1 MKLRYDLLNLLTAIS
16 FVLAFFCLMLYY
28 ITAFMFYPAMLFFAG
43 GFGML
48 SAILIKYRKKRIA
61 DLEQAQ
67 EVLVMERTMNDD
79 GETFVM
85 RDQKADKK
93 ERKKRRRQKW
103 QQLLPII
110 FSILASAFFA
120 YLFIRT
126 IILSL
131 IK

>member
-1 MKLRYDLLNLLTAIS
+1 MKLKYNLFNFLTAMV

-28 ITAFMFYPAMLFFAG
+28 ITAFMFFPAMFLFAG

-48 SAILIKYRKKRIA
+48 AAILIKYRKKRIA
-61 DLEQAQ
+61 ELEQAQ

-85 RDQKADKK
+85 RDQKADRK
-93 ERKKRRRQKW
+93 ERKKKRRQKW

-110 FSILASAFFA
+110 FSILASAAFVYMFVA
-120 YLFIRT
+120 RLIVT
-126 IILSL
+126 II
-131 IK
+131 K

>member
-1 MKLRYDLLNLLTAIS
+1 MKLKYNVLNLSTAIV

-28 ITAFMFYPAMLFFAG
+28 IASFMFYPAMILFAG

-48 SAILIKYRKKRIA
+48 SAILIKYRKKRLA
-61 DLEQAQ
+61 ELEQAQ

-93 ERKKRRRQKW
+93 ERKKKRRQKRE
-103 QQLLPII
+103 QILPII
-110 FSILASAFFA
+110 FSIFASAFFV
-120 YLFIRT
+120 YLFIST
-126 IILSL
+126 L
-131 IK
+131 IVNLTK